1 MKNLRRVIAIVFT
14 LLIVLPILG
23 LLMMNWLS
31 QAPDNL
37 GVKEGRLTDCP
48 GSPNCVC
55 TQASEPSHQMEPIPF
70 TGDLTSVRERL
81 KTAIGS
87 IPRSKITEETDN
99 YIRAEFTT
107 ALMRYVDDVELLI
120 DEDEKVVHFRS
131 ASRIGHSDLGANR
144 KRMEQLAA
152 AFGS

>member
-1 MKNLRRVIAIVFT
+1 MKNLRRVIAIVVT

-31 QAPDNL
+31 KAPDL

-48 GSPNCVC
+48 SSPNCVS
-55 TQASEPSHQMEPIPF
+55 TQASDESHRMEPIPF

-81 KTAIGS
+81 KQAIGS
-87 IPRSKITEETDN
+87 MPRSKITEETDN

-107 ALMRYVDDVELLI
+107 PLMRYVDDVELLI
-120 DEDEKVVHFRS
+120 DTEANVVHFRS
-131 ASRIGHSDLGANR
+131 ASRMGYSDMGANR
-144 KRMEQLAA
+144 KRMIQLAA

>member
-1 MKNLRRVIAIVFT
+1 MKNLRKVLAIVFT
-14 LLIVLPILG
+14 LLIVLPTLG

-31 QAPDNL
+31 KAPEL
-37 GVKEGRLTDCP
+37 GLEEGRLTDCP
-48 GSPNCVC
+48 SSPNCVC
-55 TQASEPSHQMEPIPF
+55 TQANDPSFQMEPIPF
-70 TGDLTSVRERL
+70 NGDLTSVKERL

-87 IPRSKITEETDN
+87 MPRSKITEETDN

-120 DEDEKVVHFRS
+120 DQDEKVIHFRS

-144 KRMEQLAA
+144 KRMEQLVA

>member
-31 QAPDNL
+31 KAPDNL

-48 GSPNCVC
+48 SSPNCVC

-70 TGDLTSVRERL
+70 TGDLISVRERL
-81 KTAIGS
+81 KAAIGS
-87 IPRSKITEETDN
+87 MPRSKITEETDN